1 MLSALGLFLI
11 FIEPMP
17 LYAAQDHT
25 AWALQQ
31 QEQSQALIKQYE
43 KESSDLK
50 KNTPSSFKGKGC
62 SFKNNIG
69 CPKQQESKQPIEIGQ
84 ENSDSKIYIF
94 VSFSMP
100 KASLKALALEA
111 KKHKAVLVIRGL
123 IDNSFLKTATFVKD
137 LEERVILDP
146 LLFKEYNIGVVPT
159 FTEVRQAGYQKISGN
174 ITLAYALYKFKEGD
188 E

>member
-1 MLSALGLFLI
+1 
-11 FIEPMP
+11 MP
-17 LYAAQDHT
+17 LIMAQDHQ
-25 AWALQQ
+25 AWALQH
-31 QEQSQALIKQYE
+31 QERSEVLIKQYE
-43 KESSDLK
+43 KEALNFKKEAPFPLK
-50 KNTPSSFKGKGC
+50 SKGC
-62 SFKNNIG
+62 SIRGNVN
-69 CPKQQESKQPIEIGQ
+69 CVKQQESKQSTKTSQ
-84 ENSDSKIYIF
+84 QNSKSAIYIF

-137 LEERVILDP
+137 LEESVILDP